1 MDEILREQ
9 LDAPER
15 VIQDFLRYGEL
26 LKETNAVTNLTAIR
40 DDAGIARLHFLDSAA
55 LRELAD
61 FSGRDV
67 IDVGTG
73 AGFPGLPLRLLQ
85 PDMRL
90 TLLDANNKKVEFLR
104 GVCAELAPDVRCL
117 WGRAEELGELRESFD
132 IAVSRAVAEL
142 EMLAELC
149 LPLVRD
155 GGLFIAMKKP
165 DCDAEVQ
172 RADSAIRALGGRLRG
187 ITRYTVPGTDVE
199 HAAVLID
206 KLKPTPAQYPR
217 RWAQIKKK
225 PLGGER
231 A

>member
-1 MDEILREQ
+1 MEEILRAY
-9 LDAPER
+9 LDAPES
-15 VIQDFLRYGEL
+15 VLQNFLRYGER
-26 LKETNAVTNLTAIR
+26 LKQTNAVTNLTAIR
-40 DDAGIARLHFLDSAA
+40 DDEGIARLHFLDSAA
-55 LRELAD
+55 LLALAD

-67 IDVGTG
+67 VDVGTG

-90 TLLDANNKKVEFLR
+90 TLLDSNNKKIDFLQ
-104 GVCAELAPDVRCL
+104 GVCTELAPDVRCL
-117 WGRAEELGELRESFD
+117 WGRAEELDELRESFD

-149 LPLVRD
+149 LPLVRP

-172 RADSAIRALGGRLRG
+172 RAAFAVKSLGGRLRG
-187 ITRYTVPGTDVE
+187 VTRYTVPGTDVE

-206 KLKPTPAQYPR
+206 KIKATPAQYPR

-225 PLGGER
+225 PLKGEGQ
-231 A
+231 